1 MAHELGVKV
10 CIGTETPLVIPGNS
24 EKTYGINRY
33 DQVVSELYRGMFTR
47 IMKTMP
53 IDYYWLW
60 TPENWTW
67 HGVDDADVRKPN
79 RISGSPGRP
88 CRRQGA
94 FPAGNLRMGPWP
106 SQRPDGIRQGL
117 ASGYTLQLH

>member
-1 MAHELGVKV
+1 MSRAVCFPVLSQWRHELGVKV
-10 CIGTETPLVIPGNS
+10 CIGTETPLVIPGLCENIGMGFRP
-24 EKTYGINRY
+24 ED

-67 HGVDDADVRKPN
+67 HGVEDADV
-79 RISGSPGRP
+79 
-88 CRRQGA
+88 
-94 FPAGNLRMGPWP
+94 
-106 SQRPDGIRQGL
+106 
-117 ASGYTLQLH
+117 